1 LRGDVGDIR
10 DPQLAEPAREAAE
23 LGLCE
28 HCLGRCFARVDFGYG
43 NDERGRILVEEHDLE
58 TTTPEECHVC
68 EGLMGRVDRMRDV
81 VEADLAGWAFDTFLV
96 GTRVPPDVLEREEMV
111 WEAIGA
117 ENTESAKSELN
128 REIGK
133 RVEARHSG
141 IGRENWTVEFDGP
154 DVNAVL
160 DTRFDHVDHVHKSLF
175 VYGRYRKH
183 VRGIPQTR
191 WPCRNCR
198 GTGCT
203 ECGASGLNYILSV
216 EDLVAAPAKRAT
228 EASEATFHGAGRE
241 DVDARCLGS
250 GRPFVLELPDPR
262 RRFVNLD
269 VLRRAI
275 TTCAAPAVSVS
286 ELAFVDKDA
295 VSEVKGHRGRKTY
308 AAEVAFED
316 PVPTETLFK
325 VSDMLEG
332 IQVAQR
338 TPSRVAHRRAD
349 KTRHRDVTRCLL
361 VHRRDD
367 GLQARFLLQGDA
379 GLYIKELVSG
389 DEGRSDP
396 SLAGLLDVGARC
408 TALDVV
414 DVGGPSALD
423 ATIRAEE

>member
-1 LRGDVGDIR
+1 VGDIR
-10 DPQLAEPAREAAE
+10 DPELAEPAREAAE

-43 NDERGRILVEEHDLE
+43 NDERGAILAREHDLD
-58 TTTPEECHVC
+58 TVDPGDCHVC
-68 EGLMGRVDRMRDV
+68 EGLMSRIETMTDV
-81 VEADLAGWAFDTFLV
+81 VAEDLRDWEFETFLV
-96 GTRVPPDVLEREEMV
+96 GTRVPPDVLDREQMV

-117 ENTESAKSELN
+117 EDTESAKSELN

-133 RVEARHSG
+133 RVEARHQGPGSAD
-141 IGRENWTVEFDGP
+141 WQVVFDGP

-160 DTRFDHVDHVHKSLF
+160 DTRFDHVDHVHKSVF

-183 VRGIPQTR
+183 ARGIPQTT

-198 GTGCT
+198 GSGCT
-203 ECGASGLNYILSV
+203 ECGASGLNYLLSV
-216 EDLVAAPAKRAT
+216 EDLVSAPARRATRAT
-228 EASEATFHGAGRE
+228 ESVFHGAGRE
-241 DVDARCLGS
+241 DVDARCLGR

-275 TTCAAPAVSVS
+275 NTCAAPAVSVS

-295 VSEVKGHRGRKTY
+295 VGEVKGYRGRKTY
-308 AAEVAFED
+308 AAEVTVED

-325 VSDMLEG
+325 ASRMLEG
-332 IQVAQR
+332 TQVAQR

-349 KTRHRDVTRCLL
+349 KTRHREVTRCSL
-361 VHRRDD
+361 VRAADD
-367 GLQARFLLQGDA
+367 GLQARFLIEGDA
-379 GLYIKELVSG
+379 GLYIKEFVSG
-389 DEGRSDP
+389 DEGRSEP

-414 DVGGPSALD
+414 DVEGPEALD
-423 ATIRAEE
+423 AAIRPQE